1 MRIVFGVALTFLLS
15 LAAASEAQIVR
26 FETTMGN
33 IDMELNPNK
42 DARLQSY
49 VDNILNY
56 VNDNRYLGSWINR
69 APADFVLQMGGLF
82 SNTKRPPLTVNDTRG
97 VVAFAP
103 VRGVSPSLITQK
115 NTIGTVSM
123 ALSNGANGQPDINS
137 GTSSFFINV
146 GNNTQLDSGFTVF
159 ATIPDMTVV
168 NQIMALNKT
177 NLAAKFDP
185 NLPANAQDVT
195 FTDVPLQTDGKQ
207 VFVTRAFV
215 VTDATT
221 STATA
226 SATQSLSAQSATAQS
241 GITAS
246 SSAGELSA
254 SVGAPLTIS
263 DPAIG
268 TSGVPEPASIATALI
283 GAAGA
288 GFYFSRRRRAA
299 KD

>member
-1 MRIVFGVALTFLLS
+1 
-15 LAAASEAQIVR
+15 
-26 FETTMGN
+26 
-33 IDMELNPNK
+33 
-42 DARLQSY
+42 

-69 APADFVLQMGGLF
+69 APANFVLQMGGLF
-82 SNTKRPPLTVNDTRG
+82 SNTKRPPLAVNDTRG
-97 VVAFAP
+97 VVPFAP
-103 VRGVSPSLITQK
+103 VRGVSPSLIKQSNK
-115 NTIGTVSM
+115 IGTVSM
-123 ALSNGANGQPDINS
+123 ALSNGPNGQPDINS

-185 NLPANAQDVT
+185 TLPPNAQDVT
-195 FTDVPLQTDGKQ
+195 FTDVPLQTDAKQ

-226 SATQSLSAQSATAQS
+226 AAIQSLSAQSATAQS

-254 SVGAPLTIS
+254 AVGAPLTIS

-283 GAAGA
+283 SAAGVA
-288 GFYFSRRRRAA
+288 FYSSRRRRAA
-299 KD
+299 KY